1 MKLKFWPGLLSLG
14 LVLALAMPAA
24 ARVLKINESLGPGS
38 VEEAALQ
45 RFKEIVEERTNG
57 DLEIRIFLQD
67 QLGNPQTSLENLRTG
82 SLDLYSGAMEYYAGM
97 AEAEMAPLSLP
108 FLLQDHDH
116 MRRYLESDAFQPA
129 KDKLLERGIR
139 FLSTDF
145 NGDRGPY
152 RVFLSSSPVRSLD
165 DLQGMKMR
173 MFPNEIAIGA
183 WETLGAVPVQI
194 PWTETYLA
202 IRQGTVSAVT
212 APLSAIRSMKFT
224 EVAPYVLRTNEW
236 PQTWPITISERV
248 WQDLPAEQQQ
258 ILVDAANEA
267 TAYYAELTYARA
279 ADDIA
284 AMEQE
289 NGAEFVEID
298 MAPWQERMQPF
309 HKKLVDDGVI
319 SPEIYDAVV
328 ALAGG

>member
-1 MKLKFWPGLLSLG
+1 MKLKFWPGLLSVA

-45 RFKEIVEERTNG
+45 RFKEIVEERTGG

-67 QLGNPQTSLENLRTG
+67 QLGNPQTSLESLRTG

-116 MRRYLESDAFQPA
+116 MRRYLESDGFQPA

-139 FLSTDF
+139 FLSTEF

-165 DLQGMKMR
+165 DLEGMKMR

-212 APLSAIRSMKFT
+212 APLSAIRSMKLT
-224 EVAPYVLRTNEW
+224 EVAPFVLRTNEW

-258 ILVDAANEA
+258 ILADAANEV

-284 AMEQE
+284 AMEQD

-298 MAPWQERMQPF
+298 MAPFQERMQPF
-309 HKKLVDDGVI
+309 HQKLVGDGVI
-319 SPEIYDAVV
+319 SPEVYDAVV
-328 ALAGG
+328 GLAGG

>member
-1 MKLKFWPGLLSLG
+1 LA
-14 LVLALAMPAA
+14 LALAMPAA

-45 RFKEIVEERTNG
+45 RFKAIVEERTG
-57 DLEIRIFLQD
+57 GELEIRIFLQD
-67 QLGNPQTSLENLRTG
+67 QLGNPQTSLESLRTG

-116 MRRYLESDAFQPA
+116 MRRYLESDGFQPA

-145 NGDRGPY
+145 KGDRGPY
-152 RVFLSSSPVRSLD
+152 RVFLSSDPVRSLD
-165 DLQGMKMR
+165 DLDGMKMR

-224 EVAPYVLRTNEW
+224 EVAPFVLRTNEW

-289 NGAEFVEID
+289 NGAEFVQID
-298 MAPWQERMQPF
+298 MASFQERMQPF
-309 HKKLVDDGVI
+309 HQKLVDDGVI
-319 SPEIYDAVV
+319 SPEVYDAVV
-328 ALAGG
+328 GLAGG

>member
-1 MKLKFWPGLLSLG
+1 MKLKFWPGLLSVTLA
-14 LVLALAMPAA
+14 LALAMPAA
-24 ARVLKINESLGPGS
+24 ARVHKINESLGPGS

-45 RFKEIVEERTNG
+45 RFKAIVEERTG
-57 DLEIRIFLQD
+57 GELEIRIFLQD
-67 QLGNPQTSLENLRTG
+67 QLGNPQTSLESLRTG

-116 MRRYLESDAFQPA
+116 MRRYLDSEAFQPA

-139 FLSTDF
+139 FLSTEF

-165 DLQGMKMR
+165 DLEGMKMR

-224 EVAPYVLRTNEW
+224 EVAPFVLRTNEW

-267 TAYYAELTYARA
+267 TAYYAELTYART

-284 AMEQE
+284 AMEQD

-298 MAPWQERMQPF
+298 MAPFQERMQPF
-309 HKKLVDDGVI
+309 HQKLVGDGVI
-319 SPEIYDAVV
+319 SPEVYDAVV
-328 ALAGG
+328 GLAGG

>member
-1 MKLKFWPGLLSLG
+1 MKLKFWPGLLS
-14 LVLALAMPAA
+14 VALALMLAMPAA

-45 RFKEIVEERTNG
+45 RFKEIVEERTGG

-67 QLGNPQTSLENLRTG
+67 QLGNPQTSLESLRTG

-116 MRRYLESDAFQPA
+116 MRRYLDSAAFQPA

-139 FLSTDF
+139 FLSTEF

-183 WETLGAVPVQI
+183 WEALGAVPVQI

-224 EVAPYVLRTNEW
+224 EVAPFVLRTNEW

-284 AMEQE
+284 AMEQD

-298 MAPWQERMQPF
+298 MAPFQERMQPF
-309 HKKLVDDGVI
+309 HKKLVADGVI
-319 SPEIYDAVV
+319 SQEVYDAVV
-328 ALAGG
+328 GLAGG